1 MNPSIGDR
9 KGFALMTK
17 SKPHYIIFPLLTF
30 LCFLLLVSCAS
41 NALVLET
48 KVNDPIMMNLLD
60 MNADLSQIEDG
71 TGVIG
76 EATACPT

>member
-1 MNPSIGDR
+1 MGAI
-9 KGFALMTK
+9 KK
-17 SKPHYIIFPLLTF
+17 SAFLPLLLF
-30 LCFLLLVSCAS
+30 IPLFFIVLLLTGCAANS
-41 NALVLET
+41 LVLET

>member
-1 MNPSIGDR
+1 MATYNPTR
-9 KGFALMTK
+9 
-17 SKPHYIIFPLLTF
+17 
-30 LCFLLLVSCAS
+30 LLLFIFLFLILILFSACAS
-41 NALVLET
+41 NALILQT

-71 TGVIG
+71 TGIIG

>member
-1 MNPSIGDR
+1 
-9 KGFALMTK
+9 MTV
-17 SKPHYIIFPLLTF
+17 SRRSNF
-30 LCFLLLVSCAS
+30 LRFLSLGLLLIPVLLFAGCAAS
-41 NALVLET
+41 SLVLET

-60 MNADLSQIEDG
+60 IHADLSQIEDG

>member
-1 MNPSIGDR
+1 MVKMKIKYLLLLIFSI
-9 KGFALMTK
+9 L
-17 SKPHYIIFPLLTF
+17 
-30 LCFLLLVSCAS
+30 FLLLLLSKCAS
-41 NALVLET
+41 NTLLLET

>member
-1 MNPSIGDR
+1 
-9 KGFALMTK
+9 MTIVKK
-17 SKPHYIIFPLLTF
+17 SLLLRFLPLGLLLLPLFLLTG
-30 LCFLLLVSCAS
+30 CAAS
-41 NALVLET
+41 SLVLET

-60 MNADLSQIEDG
+60 IHADLSQIEDG

>member
-1 MNPSIGDR
+1 MVQCNSNR
-9 KGFALMTK
+9 FLFAIL
-17 SKPHYIIFPLLTF
+17 IFLILF
-30 LCFLLLVSCAS
+30 WLGGCAS
-41 NALVLET
+41 NMLLLET